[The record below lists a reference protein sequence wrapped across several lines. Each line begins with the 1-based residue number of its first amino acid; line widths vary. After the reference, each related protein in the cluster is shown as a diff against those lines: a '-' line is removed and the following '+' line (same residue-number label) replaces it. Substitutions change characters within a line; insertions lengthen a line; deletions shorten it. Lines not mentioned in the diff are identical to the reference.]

1 MINLLAP
8 DDRRQLVAARTN
20 SLLLRYALLL
30 GVFIL
35 LLVAEM
41 GGAYVVL
48 STEKARNEAI
58 ILENEQK
65 TQQYASVKADATRF
79 STNLTTAKYIL
90 DQQVPY
96 TTVILKLASVLP
108 SDAVFEKL
116 TIDPN
121 TFGTSTTLLVR
132 TTSYARSV
140 DVKTSLQNS
149 GIFSDVNFQSVVQG
163 TDTTYPYTAT
173 YNVTYS
179 KDLLKKL

>member
-20 SLLLRYALLL
+20 SLLLRYTLLL

-65 TQQYASVKADATRF
+65 T
-79 STNLTTAKYIL
+79 
-90 DQQVPY
+90 
-96 TTVILKLASVLP
+96 
-108 SDAVFEKL
+108 
-116 TIDPN
+116 
-121 TFGTSTTLLVR
+121 
-132 TTSYARSV
+132 
-140 DVKTSLQNS
+140 
-149 GIFSDVNFQSVVQG
+149 
-163 TDTTYPYTAT
+163 
-173 YNVTYS
+173 
-179 KDLLKKL
+179 

>member
-1 MINLLAP
+1 M
-8 DDRRQLVAARTN
+8 
-20 SLLLRYALLL
+20 
-30 GVFIL
+30 
-35 LLVAEM
+35 
-41 GGAYVVL
+41 
-48 STEKARNEAI
+48 
-58 ILENEQK
+58 
-65 TQQYASVKADATRF
+65 
-79 STNLTTAKYIL
+79 
-90 DQQVPY
+90 
-96 TTVILKLASVLP
+96 LP

-140 DVKTSLQNS
+140 DVKTNLQNS